1 MWLLTGSKTINS
13 DVKIF
18 YHEIWRFG
26 INFVLLPCI
35 KEERGKAT
43 GWRKATG
50 RRTKFGNALLGMER
64 REKCIGKCIAIGG

>member
-43 GWRKATG
+43 G

-64 REKCIGKCIAIGG
+64 REMCIGKCIAIGG